1 MCHGA
6 TISVAG
12 GSPRNNS
19 AADDADAKLEL
30 SYAESSLGSLR
41 LGQGHFAQAEEA
53 LRHSL
58 ALKEALLV
66 RRPDDLALQGD
77 RIDTVS
83 WLGTLLQLTGRY
95 GSAAEVFKRAL
106 PPIRTLREAHPADLE
121 WLKRETS
128 LLFNLARAQGSA
140 GNDAVPVLTQAKAA
154 ADQLRRGDAANVS
167 WAFLALEI
175 DASLLAERTD
185 LRPAARA
192 DQASALLM
200 KLEGLR
206 PGKPPLD
213 SWLPRR
219 VQLLEVMAG
228 GPCVEPQCSALEQA
242 MAQIEER
249 LSALLAKRSDNAV
262 PLETL
267 NTAVRLQLLKAG
279 LHAASHRAACQQAQ
293 TLLQLRGDWLQSHAE
308 LTQRWLQVQKCL
320 DPHAIERPDSQGAQ
334 TWLQRQRSL

>member
-1 MCHGA
+1 M
-6 TISVAG
+6 
-12 GSPRNNS
+12 
-19 AADDADAKLEL
+19 
-30 SYAESSLGSLR
+30 
-41 LGQGHFAQAEEA
+41 
-53 LRHSL
+53 
-58 ALKEALLV
+58 
-66 RRPDDLALQGD
+66 
-77 RIDTVS
+77 
-83 WLGTLLQLTGRY
+83 
-95 GSAAEVFKRAL
+95 
-106 PPIRTLREAHPADLE
+106 
-121 WLKRETS
+121 
-128 LLFNLARAQGSA
+128 
-140 GNDAVPVLTQAKAA
+140 PVLTQAKAA

-262 PLETL
+262 PLE
-267 NTAVRLQLLKAG
+267 
-279 LHAASHRAACQQAQ
+279 
-293 TLLQLRGDWLQSHAE
+293 
-308 LTQRWLQVQKCL
+308 
-320 DPHAIERPDSQGAQ
+320 
-334 TWLQRQRSL
+334 